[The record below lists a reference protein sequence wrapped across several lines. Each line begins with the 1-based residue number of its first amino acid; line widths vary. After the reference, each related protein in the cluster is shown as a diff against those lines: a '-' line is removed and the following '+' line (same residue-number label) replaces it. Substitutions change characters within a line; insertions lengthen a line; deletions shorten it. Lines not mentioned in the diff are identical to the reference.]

1 MLVFFWPPS
10 QLKLRLC
17 LQSWGAHGFGLK
29 MMKKNFTIVEE
40 KTAVDGQVEAI
51 GLG

>member
-1 MLVFFWPPS
+1 
-10 QLKLRLC
+10 
-17 LQSWGAHGFGLK
+17 